1 MKETTPYR
9 MITEEEHIEEIL
21 TEANAHGLRAEVKQ
35 YAENLLDESPE
46 MDPIDAYTHGFEEW
60 IK

>member
-21 TEANAHGLRAEVKQ
+21 AEANAHGLRAEVKA

-60 IK
+60 VK

>member
-1 MKETTPYR
+1 

-21 TEANAHGLRAEVKQ
+21 TEANAHGLRAEVKA

>member
-21 TEANAHGLRAEVKQ
+21 AEANSYGLRAEVKQ
-35 YAENLLDESPE
+35 HAKALLVESPE
-46 MDPIDAYTHGFEEW
+46 MNPIDAYTHAYNDW
-60 IK
+60 VK

>member
-1 MKETTPYR
+1 MKTQIPYR

-21 TEANAHGLRAEVKQ
+21 IEAGAHGLRAEVKQ
-35 YAENLLDESPE
+35 YAEALLDESPE

-60 IK
+60 VK